1 MNFFLKIEGMSCGHC
16 VSEVTQVLR
25 EVEGVD
31 EVNVSLGNGEA
42 AVKGS
47 CSREDL
53 LKSINETPVYKAY

>member
-1 MNFFLKIEGMSCGHC
+1 MSCGHC
-16 VSEVTQVLR
+16 VSEVTHVLR

-31 EVNVSLGNGEA
+31 EVNVSLENGEA

-47 CSREDL
+47 CSREEL